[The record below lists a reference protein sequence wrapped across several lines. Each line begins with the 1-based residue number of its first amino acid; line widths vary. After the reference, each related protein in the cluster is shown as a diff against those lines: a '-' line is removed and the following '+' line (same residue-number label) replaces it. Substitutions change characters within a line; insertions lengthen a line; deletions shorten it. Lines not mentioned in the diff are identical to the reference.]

1 MKTKLETTGKKI
13 CKRYTPAERRSLVLR
28 YRKSGLS
35 QAAFCRKHNIVAT
48 TFTNWVRRCTKKKDM
63 IAKFAEVELPAPIG
77 SGASL
82 EVVYPDGTL
91 LRLRELKITEESTA
105 FIRKVISC

>member
-1 MKTKLETTGKKI
+1 
-13 CKRYTPAERRSLVLR
+13 
-28 YRKSGLS
+28 
-35 QAAFCRKHNIVAT
+35 
-48 TFTNWVRRCTKKKDM
+48 M